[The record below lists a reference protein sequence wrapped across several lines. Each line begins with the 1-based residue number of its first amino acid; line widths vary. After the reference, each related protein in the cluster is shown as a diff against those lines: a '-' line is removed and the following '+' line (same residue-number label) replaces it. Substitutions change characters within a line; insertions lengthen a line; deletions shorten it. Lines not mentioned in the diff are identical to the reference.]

1 MYLDGRSKAE
11 RRIVVY
17 LDPDDDDFN
26 KPDGRAQFKTRW
38 VEGRDGKLREH
49 AWMFKDVGIETVFD
63 KMLLSGDH
71 HVSGKVNMRDE
82 DGIIAAMNAADLGA
96 EGDVE
101 REERTKLGQ
110 IVVTIERV
118 KLGEK
123 WVDNRFRAKH
133 KEGEADDIDMDGAS
147 NEIMHTAGSVQKHP
161 VILKS

>member
-1 MYLDGRSKAE
+1 
-11 RRIVVY
+11 
-17 LDPDDDDFN
+17 
-26 KPDGRAQFKTRW
+26 
-38 VEGRDGKLREH
+38 
-49 AWMFKDVGIETVFD
+49 
-63 KMLLSGDH
+63 
-71 HVSGKVNMRDE
+71 
-82 DGIIAAMNAADLGA
+82 MNAADLGA

-147 NEIMHTAGSVQKHP
+147 NEITHTAGSVQKHP